1 MFLWIWFDWIW
12 WEIGTELD
20 GEWELDLEH
29 EAAAGRNGVAAIFL
43 TLETLF
49 AGGPITI
56 FTGVALHVDQ
66 LSACE
71 NCLARVK
78 KHFF

>member
-1 MFLWIWFDWIW
+1 MGIGNWIWK
-12 WEIGTELD
+12 
-20 GEWELDLEH
+20 H